1 MSLMKGII
9 PTINNIMPS
18 ASSSMQDVS
27 NILEEMMSQT
37 SISND
42 ITANQSTAITS
53 DAAAILEHAQSIVDG
68 QTRNVMPEPPSSME
82 QHSPAE
88 SILTENSVETERKSV
103 LI

>member
-1 MSLMKGII
+1 
-9 PTINNIMPS
+9 MPS
-18 ASSSMQDVS
+18 ASSSIQDVS

-42 ITANQSTAITS
+42 FTSNQSAVITS

-68 QTRNVMPEPPSSME
+68 QTRNVMPEPPSSMG
-82 QHSPAE
+82 QHTPAE
-88 SILTENSVETERKSV
+88 SILTESSVKTERKSV